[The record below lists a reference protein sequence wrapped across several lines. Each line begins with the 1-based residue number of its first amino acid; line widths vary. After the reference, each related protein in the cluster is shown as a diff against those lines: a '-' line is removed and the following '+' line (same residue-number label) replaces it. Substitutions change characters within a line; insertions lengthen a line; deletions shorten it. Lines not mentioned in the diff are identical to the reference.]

1 MNLNEL
7 RKMVK
12 EVLQENAYDDFLK
25 KQRTA
30 KSTKMLPREP
40 RRAAKPAGVP
50 EKEFDIKTDNRI
62 IATSDEEARAIL
74 KKRIEKRG
82 FAPGKEYV
90 AKDADG
96 YFIRTL
102 VDTRGT

>member
-25 KQRTA
+25 KQRAA

-40 RRAAKPAGVP
+40 RRAAKPAEIP
-50 EKEFDIKTDNRI
+50 EKEYDSQTDFRI
-62 IATSDEEARAIL
+62 SATSDEEAREIL
-74 KKRIEKRG
+74 KDRVKKRLG
-82 FAPGKEYV
+82 SLTDSLQLLVCFAQ
-90 AKDADG
+90 
-96 YFIRTL
+96 
-102 VDTRGT
+102 